1 MNSTT
6 SDHQNTTA
14 VSSSSAHTAKKK
26 YFVLTRKNQK
36 GQVAIFVALIFQVV
50 FVFFALMIN
59 VGLLIH
65 HKINLQHSTDLA
77 AYYGAMKQAEQFNA
91 IAHIN
96 FQMRQA
102 WKLLTWRYRVLGTFG
117 FSASPAGSG
126 ASQNF
131 AFENFLN
138 PNGSYSWK
146 YHGALGIQASQNSPY
161 TNGHPSSN
169 PTMNCAV
176 SNNPDYVVDGAP
188 VGIQDV
194 PFFCPN
200 HAGYR
205 SYPQQESYCQV
216 TCDQYAN
223 AKTISLLPGLGSNYI
238 TPFGGNLA
246 NVVNGTINNVNQQIT
261 DRCERLGPAGA
272 MNLGRFI
279 AAFNAES
286 VARKEAIKILA
297 SNLSLDSDS
306 VLDLEGQPI
315 KLGAKRTFQNNLTG
329 ANFTGLDGDSS
340 FQVYNGFSQ
349 GDCRF
354 RNGDPDDGRQFL
366 KRIEFKIISYFILNC
381 NPANSSVAQ
390 FPDGVYNDSGLSNA
404 FNHSSVPSELK
415 AAVENMLNPQN
426 LHTIGY
432 EKNPNCVDYYAVKT
446 YSNPTIPFLP
456 LSKIKLEAVAIAKP
470 FGGSI
475 GPWYGTQ
482 WDITDPKSRYNDTIP
497 DTKMDPTLPMRDYVG
512 EPNAKLI
519 RSVYSQ
525 PNFSLFVGDRLGLRN
540 LDYLA
545 AFHSALAI
553 RDINDYPGTNSSS
566 ARNNSTKIQN
576 ASAWPDYRNWED
588 VLNFGTD
595 FRSWDS
601 LASKENDPTTGVSQ
615 GGMRALEIAAIAPN
629 QYDIFHYSIDPD
641 FYNNYYI
648 KFYKGF
654 DNLKSATG
662 GFTTLNKNQ
671 LRPDFGAKDVDDAG
685 GASPPLA
692 LRTFSIKDQILLKNQ
707 VLDVRPTYFGNAG
720 SGLPAGSSGDKYGEL
735 MNFLVTVQ
743 SSLLTGWTFLRF
755 NDYTTFPG
763 GAVNKTDNTMS
774 FGQCDDQW
782 NKTTSALGAITNP
795 AGFETP
801 LSVNSE
807 YPGTSG
813 NCVTG
818 GRSGYSVKIIAPTQV
833 DGTDSNVKLANPID
847 PAFLQF

>member
-1 MNSTT
+1 MGMNSTT
-6 SDHQNTTA
+6 SDHQTTTA
-14 VSSSSAHTAKKK
+14 ISLSSAAAEKKK
-26 YFVLTRKNQK
+26 SFVLTRKNQK

-117 FSASPAGSG
+117 FSKSSTG
-126 ASQNF
+126 APSQSF
-131 AFENFLN
+131 AFEQTGIAPNFEF
-138 PNGSYSWK
+138 K
-146 YHGALGIQASQNSPY
+146 YHGALGIHASQSAPY
-161 TNGHPSSN
+161 VNGHPSSN
-169 PTMNCAV
+169 PTMNCAIA
-176 SNNPDYVVDGAP
+176 NNPDFMVDGAP
-188 VGIQDV
+188 VGIQDI
-194 PFFCPN
+194 PFFCSA
-200 HAGYR
+200 HAGF
-205 SYPQQESYCQV
+205 SGYPQAESNCQV
-216 TCDQYAN
+216 NCDQYAN
-223 AKTISLLPGLGSNYI
+223 AKTISLLPGLGSSYI

-246 NVVNGTINNVNQQIT
+246 NVVNGTINNVNNNILS
-261 DRCERLGPAGA
+261 RCEKIGPAGA
-272 MNLGRFI
+272 LNLGRFI

-286 VARKEAIKILA
+286 VARKEAIKLLA

-306 VLDLEGQPI
+306 ILDLEGQPI

-329 ANFTGLDGDSS
+329 ANFTGLDGDAS

-366 KRIEFKIISYFILNC
+366 KRIEFKIISYFLLNC
-381 NPANSSVAQ
+381 NPAGAAVY
-390 FPDGVYNDSGLSNA
+390 FPDGVYNDAGLSSA
-404 FNHSSVPSELK
+404 FAHSSIPPDLRD
-415 AAVENMLNPQN
+415 AVANMLNPQN
-426 LHTIGY
+426 LHTIGF

-456 LSKIKLEAVAIAKP
+456 LSKIKLQAVAIAKP

-482 WDITDPKSRYNDTIP
+482 WDVTDPKSRYNDTLP

-545 AFHSALAI
+545 AFHSALAV

-566 ARNNSTKIQN
+566 ARNNTQKIQN
-576 ASAWPDYRNWED
+576 TSAWPAYLNWDDILSYGSSDFRNWD
-588 VLNFGTD
+588 T
-595 FRSWDS
+595 
-601 LASKENDPTTGVSQ
+601 LASKENDPATGVSQ

-654 DNLKSATG
+654 DNLKTATG
-662 GFTTLNKNQ
+662 GFTTINKNQ
-671 LRPDFGAKDVDDAG
+671 LRPDFGAKDVDETG
-685 GASPPLA
+685 GPSQPLS
-692 LRTFSIKDQILLKNQ
+692 LRTFSVKDQILLKNQ

-720 SGLPAGSSGDKYGEL
+720 SGLPLGSTGDKYGEL

-755 NDYTTFPG
+755 NDYVTFPNG
-763 GAVNKTDNTMS
+763 TVNKNENTMS
-774 FGQCDDQW
+774 FGQCDDPW
-782 NKTTSALGAITNP
+782 NKTSSALGAITNP
-795 AGFETP
+795 QSFETP
-801 LSVNSE
+801 LSVNSD
-807 YPGTSG
+807 YPGASG

-833 DGTDSNVKLANPID
+833 DGTDTNVKLANPID
-847 PAFLQF
+847 PSFLQF